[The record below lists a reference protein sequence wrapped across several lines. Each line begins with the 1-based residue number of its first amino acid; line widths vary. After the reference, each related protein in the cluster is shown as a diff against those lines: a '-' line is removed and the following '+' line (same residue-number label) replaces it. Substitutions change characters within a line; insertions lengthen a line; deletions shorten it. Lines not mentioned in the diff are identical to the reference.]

1 MVGRKFIINVYITE
15 KEWVII
21 IVTFLSYDPRK
32 IIPNWIQLVEWKE
45 IIKSRHQWNKK
56 CKNNTKSLLS
66 QMLVFEEVNKID
78 ETLGRL
84 TLKKKTELNQITS
97 TRNEGADIPI
107 GSADVKREML
117 CQYIRQVRKKCAWK
131 TKQSKLIQDEI
142 KNLNAL

>member
-1 MVGRKFIINVYITE
+1 MKIQNNKVCDWQLKHAW
-15 KEWVII
+15 KEIYNKCLYNRERMSKI

-32 IIPNWIQLVEWKE
+32 IIPNWIQLVEWKK

-84 TLKKKTELNQITS
+84 T
-97 TRNEGADIPI
+97 
-107 GSADVKREML
+107 
-117 CQYIRQVRKKCAWK
+117 
-131 TKQSKLIQDEI
+131 
-142 KNLNAL
+142 